1 MWFGERLLIMRST
14 ESNLETKNMKRDFET
29 RPPLE
34 SWFLATTEPVTFS
47 VSLPGGK
54 GNWAVPTQRPDLPRR
69 PGGPRGREKGV
80 KRLGWGDDGAGIT
93 NPVAVTA
100 VTLGCYSH
108 NIGCY
113 SHSNVEGSDFRA

>member
-54 GNWAVPTQRPDLPRR
+54 GNWAVPTQRPDLLRR

-80 KRLGWGDDGAGIT
+80 RLKDDGGAGHIIMA
-93 NPVAVTA
+93 VAATTSRLLQPQCAGV
-100 VTLGCYSH
+100 
-108 NIGCY
+108 
-113 SHSNVEGSDFRA
+113 RAGRLVR

>member
-47 VSLPGGK
+47 VTLPRGK
-54 GNWAVPTQRPDLPRR
+54 GNWAVPTQRPDLLWR
-69 PGGPRGREKGV
+69 PGGPRGREL
-80 KRLGWGDDGAGIT
+80 RL
-93 NPVAVTA
+93 
-100 VTLGCYSH
+100 S
-108 NIGCY
+108 
-113 SHSNVEGSDFRA
+113 